1 MIEKFSPS
9 SRNQSAEGYAKKE
22 FSLIPEGLY
31 QVQLHDIVE
40 KQKPDFK
47 NPSVLKNFFTFT
59 FIILNEGELRGRRL
73 WLDVSAVPPYPPSE
87 GRKQS
92 WMYKVISAIEKH
104 SITQDEAGGYD
115 AAKFNTLIGEQIQV
129 VVKHSPP
136 KASGK
141 VYANIDSV
149 MAASSKME
157 AYETPKKEIVFN
169 TPDIQ
174 IDNSDLPF

>member
-1 MIEKFSPS
+1 MIENFSPKAP
-9 SRNQSAEGYAKKE
+9 QTAQKE

-31 QVQLHDIVE
+31 QVSVHDIVE

-47 NPSVLKNFFTFT
+47 NPEVLKNVLTFT

-73 WLDVSAVPPYPPSE
+73 WLDVNALAPFPPYQ

-92 WMYKVISAIEKH
+92 WMHKVVSAIEKH
-104 SITQDEAGGYD
+104 SITEAEASTFTTD
-115 AAKFNTLIGEQIQV
+115 KFNALIGKQLQA

-141 VYANIDSV
+141 IYANIESV
-149 MAASSKME
+149 MASTQE
-157 AYETPKKEIVFN
+157 LPEYEKKKTIEIDGEDAVV
-169 TPDIQ
+169 
-174 IDNSDLPF
+174 PF